1 MMRGMAGLPQMKP
14 LFQVILFLAWVTA
27 YLTAV
32 SWVARYRKMRVHA
45 LGPIRQT
52 DYRTDKDIALRLLIL
67 LLGAVM
73 LLVGY
78 VATRM
83 VSQYY

>member
-1 MMRGMAGLPQMKP
+1 MKP
-14 LFQVILFLAWVTA
+14 LLDVVLFLAWVTA

-32 SWVARYRKMRVHA
+32 SWVARYRKTKAHA
-45 LGPIRQT
+45 WGPAPDT
-52 DYRTDKDIALRLLIL
+52 GYRTDKDIALRLLIL
-67 LLGAVM
+67 ILGAAM

-83 VSQYY
+83 VGQYF

>member
-1 MMRGMAGLPQMKP
+1 MLHMKS
-14 LFQVILFLAWVTA
+14 LLDAILFLFWVAA

-32 SWVARYRKMRVHA
+32 SWVARYRKMKVHA
-45 LGPIRQT
+45 LGPGRVT
-52 DYRTDKDIALRLLIL
+52 EYRTDKDMALRLAILI
-67 LLGAVM
+67 LGAVM

-83 VSQYY
+83 VGQVP

>member
-1 MMRGMAGLPQMKP
+1 MKQ
-14 LFQVILFLAWVTA
+14 LLDVFLFLAWVTA
-27 YLTAV
+27 YLAAV
-32 SWVARYRKMRVHA
+32 SWVARYRKTKAHA
-45 LGPIRQT
+45 LGPALHM

>member
-1 MMRGMAGLPQMKP
+1 MGVGSVGSHLKP
-14 LFQVILFLAWVTA
+14 LFDVVLFFAWVTV
-27 YLTAV
+27 YLAAV
-32 SWVARYRKMRVHA
+32 SWVARYRKTKAHA
-45 LGPIRQT
+45 LGPALHT
-52 DYRTDKDIALRLLIL
+52 DYRTDKDIVLRLLIL

-83 VSQYY
+83 VSRYF

>member
-1 MMRGMAGLPQMKP
+1 MGSHMKP
-14 LFQVILFLAWVTA
+14 LLDVILFVAWVAA

-32 SWVARYRKMRVHA
+32 SWVARYRRTKAHA
-45 LGPIRQT
+45 LGPTLHT
-52 DYRTDKDIALRLLIL
+52 DYRSDKDLPLRLLIL

>member
-1 MMRGMAGLPQMKP
+1 MKP
-14 LFQVILFLAWVTA
+14 LLDVALFLAWIAA

-32 SWVARYRKMRVHA
+32 SWVARYRKTKAHA
-45 LGPIRQT
+45 LGPT
-52 DYRTDKDIALRLLIL
+52 LHTGYRTDKDIALRLLIL

-78 VATRM
+78 LATR
-83 VSQYY
+83 VIGSYV